1 MWISI
6 CVCTNMVWYFH
17 LSKKDH
23 LTCLLRNLY
32 AGQEARVRTLYGTT
46 DWFKIKKGVHQGCPL
61 SSCLFNLHA
70 EHIMRN
76 VGLDEFQAGVKIG
89 RRNINNLRYA
99 YHTTPMAESK
109 EELKSLLVRL
119 KESERAGLRLNIK
132 KTKIM
137 ASGSFTAWHIEGE
150 KVEVVTD
157 FLFLGP
163 KITAD
168 SGSNHEIRRGLLL
181 GRKTMTNL
189 VSVLK
194 SRDITLPTK
203 ADTVEAV
210 VFPVVTYGYESW
222 TVKKAEYQRIDA
234 FELCCWRRVLNVPW
248 TAGRSNQSVLR
259 EINPEY
265 LLEELMLKLKL
276 QYFNNL
282 MRTTDSLEKSLMLG
296 KTESRRRGR
305 QRTR

>member
-1 MWISI
+1 M
-6 CVCTNMVWYFH
+6 
-17 LSKKDH
+17 
-23 LTCLLRNLY
+23 
-32 AGQEARVRTLYGTT
+32 
-46 DWFKIKKGVHQGCPL
+46 
-61 SSCLFNLHA
+61 
-70 EHIMRN
+70 
-76 VGLDEFQAGVKIG
+76 
-89 RRNINNLRYA
+89 
-99 YHTTPMAESK
+99 
-109 EELKSLLVRL
+109 
-119 KESERAGLRLNIK
+119 RLNIK
-132 KTKIM
+132 KIKIM
-137 ASGSFTAWHIEGE
+137 ASSPITTFQIERE

-234 FELCCWRRVLNVPW
+234 FELCCWRRVLKVPW